1 MTREEKVQIDQIV
14 QSNCEEVLKKYFTK
28 DIVRRIA
35 TEIRSGVEYD
45 VANLDDEKGGVSI
58 WKGIDRRSLQTCS
71 G

>member
-45 VANLDDEKGGVSI
+45 VANMDE
-58 WKGIDRRSLQTCS
+58 D
-71 G
+71 